1 MWRNEGEGDHLIEAI
16 FPEESFDGS
25 LLGES
30 NTLEEEVK
38 SNDAS
43 GDGI

>member
-1 MWRNEGEGDHLIEAI
+1 MEAI

-30 NTLEEEVK
+30 NPLKEEVK
-38 SNDAS
+38 SNNAD